1 MGLNTNGSV
10 CGTAPT
16 LNAWKELK
24 SPRPEFVVLSANP
37 VGSIH
42 AVPLLEISPMSEFG
56 RVANVAPSS
65 ASSHPT
71 PTVAKPEPLM
81 RETFQTASITV
92 NFSVGETGVTL
103 TVPSAVI
110 TSYTAKCKTDG
121 PPHVVLDN
129 GSKYSSV

>member
-37 VGSIH
+37 VGSIQ
-42 AVPLLEISPMSEFG
+42 AVPLLEIGPMSEFG

-65 ASSHPT
+65 ASSHPN
-71 PTVAKPEPLM
+71 PSVAKPEPLM

-92 NFSVGETGVTL
+92 NFSVGVRGVPL

-110 TSYTAKCKTDG
+110 PSNTDILKSEG
-121 PPHVVLDN
+121 PPVVVIVS
-129 GSKYSSV
+129 GRK